1 MIYECVK
8 AKSLLSKPLVAD
20 SWFHIN
26 RGLNSYRGCEFGCV
40 YCDGFSESYHV
51 ENFQTHVQ
59 VKENAP
65 QILRKELEREGYT
78 ARSKL
83 ETETLWSFL
92 DDEDAKRLALK
103 TPRKQVIGVCGG
115 VSDGYQHAEEEYRIT
130 RGNLEVL
137 LDFEM
142 PVFVLTKSNRVLRDL
157 DVLTA
162 IHNIAF
168 SNICFTITLSDP
180 KVKKVFEPKSSSTE
194 ERFHA
199 LRQIRSAGLFGGVM
213 ATPLIPGI
221 GDTYE
226 NMRAL
231 ARMAKDAHAE
241 FILFGGMTLK
251 PGRQKELF
259 LRVVRSQFPEHH
271 EYLTRLYAINDR
283 YGQPDYSVKAVRS
296 MLRGYEVCK
305 EVGISDRSVRHR
317 LPYEH
322 EMNNIVLGKILDILF
337 YQTYLLGF
345 SRSKNRPYYDLA
357 ARLEYGVE
365 NLILLREEESLQGR
379 LVLSDGLLITVE
391 QIMDTGSCD
400 RLTWIHDRIQEEIE
414 KSK

>member
-1 MIYECVK
+1 MKYERVK

-26 RGLNSYRGCEFGCV
+26 RGLNSYRGCEFACV

-51 ENFQTHVQ
+51 ENFQTEVL
-59 VKENAP
+59 VKDNAP
-65 QILRKELEREGYT
+65 LILRKELEKEGYT

-103 TPRKQVIGVCGG
+103 SPRKQVIGVCGG
-115 VSDGYQHAEEEYRIT
+115 VSDGYQQAEEEYRVT

-142 PVFVLTKSNRVLRDL
+142 PVFVLTKSKRVLRDL
-157 DVLTA
+157 DLLKS
-162 IHNIAF
+162 IHEVAF
-168 SNICFTITLSDP
+168 SNVAFTITLADP
-180 KVKKVFEPKSSSTE
+180 DVKKVFEPKSSTTQ
-194 ERFHA
+194 ERFDA
-199 LRQIRSAGLFGGVM
+199 LKIIREAGLFGGVM
-213 ATPLIPGI
+213 GTPLIPGI

-251 PGRQKELF
+251 PGRQKDHF
-259 LRVVRSQFPEHH
+259 LRVVKNQFPEHH
-271 EYLTRLYAINDR
+271 EYLTRLYANNDR
-283 YGQPDYSVKAVRS
+283 YGQPDYMVKTVRS
-296 MLRGYEVCK
+296 MLRGYEVCR

-317 LPYEH
+317 LPHEH

-345 SRSKNRPYYDLA
+345 SRSKSRPYYDLA
-357 ARLEYGVE
+357 ARIERGVE
-365 NLILLREEESLQGR
+365 DLNLLREDESLQER
-379 LVLSDGLLITVE
+379 LLLSDELLTTVE
-391 QIMDTGSCD
+391 QIMDTGRCD
-400 RLTWIHDRIQEEIE
+400 RLTWIHVRIQEEIE
-414 KSK
+414 KLR

>member
-1 MIYECVK
+1 MKYVQVK
-8 AKSLLSKPLVAD
+8 ARSLLSKPLAAD
-20 SWFHIN
+20 SWFHIH
-26 RGLNSYRGCEFGCV
+26 RGLNSYRGCEFACT

-51 ENFQTHVQ
+51 ENFQTQVE

-65 QILRKELEREGYT
+65 QILRKELEKEGYT
-78 ARSKL
+78 SRSKL

-115 VSDGYQHAEEEYRIT
+115 VSDGFQQAEEIYCVT

-157 DVLTA
+157 DLLKA
-162 IHNIAF
+162 IHKVAF
-168 SNICFTITLSDP
+168 SNVAFTITLADP
-180 KVKKVFEPKSSSTE
+180 EVKKVFEPKSSSTQ
-194 ERFHA
+194 ERFDA
-199 LRQIRSAGLFGGVM
+199 LKTIRNAGLYGGVM
-213 ATPLIPGI
+213 GTPLIPGI

-226 NMRAL
+226 NMRTL
-231 ARMAKDAHAE
+231 AKMAKDAHAE

-251 PGRQKELF
+251 PGRQKDHF
-259 LRVVRSQFPEHH
+259 LRVVKSQFPEHH
-271 EYLTRLYAINDR
+271 EYLTRLYANNDR
-283 YGQPDYSVKAVRS
+283 YGAPDYKVKTVRS

-305 EVGISDRSVRHR
+305 EVGISDRSIRHK

-345 SRSKNRPYYDLA
+345 SRSRSRPYYDLA
-357 ARLEYGVE
+357 VRIERGVE
-365 NLILLREEESLQGR
+365 DLNLLREEDSLQGR
-379 LVLSDGLLITVE
+379 LVLSDELITTVE
-391 QIMDTGSCD
+391 QIMDTGNCD
-400 RLTWIHDRIQEEIE
+400 RLAWIHERIQEEIE